1 MGDRAHASARG
12 IEREALTKAIM
23 YSVKHE
29 TPDRR
34 QGANK
39 VNDLV
44 WGVQGLYEDLP
55 WMRKPRSSKLM
66 RASRESQRKYLR
78 AQGEE
83 NGRFGEADAFDES
96 LTRKLRRPWCR
107 RGHPNP
113 IVYRP

>member
-44 WGVQGLYEDLP
+44 WGVQGL
-55 WMRKPRSSKLM
+55 
-66 RASRESQRKYLR
+66 
-78 AQGEE
+78 
-83 NGRFGEADAFDES
+83 
-96 LTRKLRRPWCR
+96 
-107 RGHPNP
+107 
-113 IVYRP
+113 